1 MIFELLSHRN
11 NMSYNLKIASI
22 FGVCSAI
29 MLGLLIDAKQE
40 AVIMD
45 KLIDDKFFLLTRQQI
60 YDLTGLDDLKQLE
73 VEDALKE
80 CNLIEVTP
88 VKNNS
93 EKFYYSLDEDLLM
106 KFLMAKSNEEAKKLL
121 TKSAQKKSL
130 ISIPRT
136 AAPSKR
142 STYINGLKKSLK
154 EDDIVVRENLCNW
167 IDAVYANPKGFLS
180 ASSIEQCLKTLNEFT
195 RGDKDK
201 KIEIIQIAIKNG
213 SRNLDWAMEEYQ
225 KKHPVNKLNL
235 TDYTSPEDLKN
246 NIEKIKNGSMMKF

>member
-29 MLGLLIDAKQE
+29 LLGLLIDAKQD
-40 AVIMD
+40 AILTD
-45 KLIDDKFFLLTRQQI
+45 KLVEDKFFLLTRQQI

-80 CNLIEVTP
+80 CRLIEVTP

-93 EKFYYSLDEDLLM
+93 EKFYYSLDENLLL
-106 KFLMAKSNEEAKKLL
+106 KFIEAKSTEEAKKLL

-130 ISIPRT
+130 ISVPRT
-136 AAPSKR
+136 STPSKR

-154 EDDIVVRENLCNW
+154 EDDIMVRENLCNW

-195 RGDKDK
+195 RGNREL
-201 KIEIIQIAIKNG
+201 KIEIIQIAVKNG
-213 SRNLDWAMEEYQ
+213 SRNLDWAIEVYQ
-225 KKHPVNKLNL
+225 KNHPNSNFLL
-235 TDYTSPEDLKN
+235 GEYTSTEDLQK
-246 NIEKIKNGSMMKF
+246 NIENIKSGSSMKF